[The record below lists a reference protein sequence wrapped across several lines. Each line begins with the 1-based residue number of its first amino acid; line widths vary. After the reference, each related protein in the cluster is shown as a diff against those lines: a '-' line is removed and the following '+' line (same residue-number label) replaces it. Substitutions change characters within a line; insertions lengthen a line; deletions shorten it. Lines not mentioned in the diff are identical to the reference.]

1 MKGNMEERD
10 LLREY
15 VEHGSETAFGE
26 LVRRHVDLVHSTARR
41 LVCDAD
47 LANDVCQAVF
57 LSFARKASSVRK
69 SDALSGWLYRAT
81 RFEAASLVRREQR
94 RRYRE
99 AEAMRRSELDCETE
113 SRWES
118 ITPMLDAAMAR
129 LKPQDQDVLL
139 LRFFENKP
147 LAEVGQA
154 LGLTEEAAR
163 KRVSRSLDQ
172 LQGWFRKRGI
182 GISTTSLASLLA
194 ANAVEAAPAGM
205 AAAMTAAA
213 MAGAATSATTVG
225 LFATLTPAL
234 LMTKTTGTILT
245 VLLFGAILTPVLLN
259 RNSPGENST
268 AVAPPRLP
276 GEASAAAAP
285 RPSRPVTARAAATS
299 SSPASTLL
307 QRVAA
312 LPPLSSS
319 EIEAYVQS
327 NKRNAESLLAAY
339 RVSTNISYL
348 TEAAQRFPGDPD
360 VQYAVVASRAAPDV
374 QRQWIEAY
382 KASSPDNALP
392 WYFSALEHYRTGSP
406 KQAIEEIQAANR
418 KPVFRADL
426 APTLQALQ
434 EMHVSAGRS
443 ADEGRVAAFQ
453 SAAHVPHLGQMREL
467 AKAMQESI
475 NGLRQQG
482 SVDQAY
488 QIAGSGLVLG
498 SHLSAGGGSQTLINQ
513 LFGIALEQKFLQQ
526 LDPSA
531 TTDPFGR
538 SVAEVRSAVE
548 NHRNS
553 LKEHMKGFAGVI
565 GGLSDVELSTYM
577 ERVKL
582 YGEEAAL
589 VWVKAKHGA
598 Q

>member
-1 MKGNMEERD
+1 MKGNMEERE

-15 VEHGSETAFGE
+15 VERASEPAFGE

-41 LVCDAD
+41 LVRDAD

-57 LSFARKASSVRK
+57 LLLARKAASVRK

-94 RRYRE
+94 RRDRE
-99 AEAMRRSELDCETE
+99 TEAMRRSELDSEAGT
-113 SRWES
+113 SWED
-118 ITPMLDAAMAR
+118 IMPMLDAAMAR

-172 LQGWFRKRGI
+172 LQGWFRKRGVAV
-182 GISTTSLASLLA
+182 STTSLASLLG

-213 MAGAATSATTVG
+213 MAGAAASAATAG
-225 LFATLTPAL
+225 LFATLTSAL
-234 LMTKTTGTILT
+234 LMTKTTGTILA
-245 VLLFGAILTPVLLN
+245 VLLLGAIFTPVLLH
-259 RNSPGENST
+259 RNSPAEDST
-268 AVAPPRLP
+268 TVASARLP
-276 GEASAAAAP
+276 GEAG
-285 RPSRPVTARAAATS
+285 AATNPRRTRPLS
-299 SSPASTLL
+299 SRMAGPSAPASSLL

-312 LPPLSSS
+312 LPPLSSG

-339 RVSTNISYL
+339 RVSTNLSYL

-360 VQYAVVASRAAPDV
+360 VQYAVVASRAAPEV

-382 KASSPDNALP
+382 KASSPENALP
-392 WYFSALEHYRTGSP
+392 WYFSALDHYRTGQP
-406 KQAIEEIQAANR
+406 QQAIEELQAASR
-418 KPVFRADL
+418 KPIFRADL

-443 ADEGRVAAFQ
+443 VDEGRIAAFQ
-453 SAAHVPHLGQMREL
+453 SAAQVPHLGPMRDL
-467 AKAMQESI
+467 AKAMQVSI
-475 NGLRQQG
+475 DELRQRG
-482 SVDQAY
+482 SRDAAHQL
-488 QIAGSGLVLG
+488 AGSGLVLG

-513 LFGIALEQKFLQQ
+513 LVGIAIEQKFLQQ

-538 SVAEVRSAVE
+538 PLAEVNSAVE

-589 VWVKAKHGA
+589 VWVKAKHGGE
-598 Q
+598 